1 MDKKKTQ
8 QDYIKNIYKNGES
21 LDKSQFSKKWIEL
34 INRLEN
40 SRSVKKQTRRYAM
53 RYNKYA
59 AVCSVQKERKRWTK
73 QQFIAAYLK
82 KTETN

>member
-8 QDYIKNIYKNGES
+8 KDYVKNIYKSGDC
-21 LDKSQFSKKWIEL
+21 LDKRQFSEKWIQL
-34 INRLEN
+34 INRLGN
-40 SRSVKKQTRRYAM
+40 SKSVKNQTRRFAM
-53 RYNKYA
+53 RYNKSA
-59 AVCSVQKERKRWTK
+59 AVCSVTEEAKSWTE

>member
-1 MDKKKTQ
+1 MDKKETQ
-8 QDYIKNIYKNGES
+8 KDYTKNIFKSGES

-40 SRSVKKQTRRYAM
+40 SRSVKKQTRRFAM
-53 RYNKYA
+53 RYNKSA
-59 AVCSVQKERKRWTK
+59 AVCSVTEEAKSWTE

>member
-21 LDKSQFSKKWIEL
+21 LDKSQFSKKWMEL

-40 SRSVKKQTRRYAM
+40 SRSVKK
-53 RYNKYA
+53 
-59 AVCSVQKERKRWTK
+59 
-73 QQFIAAYLK
+73 
-82 KTETN
+82 

>member
-8 QDYIKNIYKNGES
+8 EELCKNNFKNGES

-40 SRSVKKQTRRYAM
+40 SRSVKK
-53 RYNKYA
+53 
-59 AVCSVQKERKRWTK
+59 
-73 QQFIAAYLK
+73 
-82 KTETN
+82 

>member
-40 SRSVKKQTRRYAM
+40 SRSVKKQTRRCAM
-53 RYNKYA
+53 RYNEYA
-59 AVCSVQKERKRWTK
+59 AVCSVLKERSQWTR